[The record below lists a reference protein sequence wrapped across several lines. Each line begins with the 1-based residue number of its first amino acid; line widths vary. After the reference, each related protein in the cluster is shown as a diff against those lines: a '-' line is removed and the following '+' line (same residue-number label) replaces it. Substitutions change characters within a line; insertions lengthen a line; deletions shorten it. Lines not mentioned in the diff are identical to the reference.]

1 MSANT
6 SPNAELGPLAA
17 LLDDPTVSEFM
28 VNGPQ
33 HIFAVRRGRLHPV
46 DATFED
52 DAHLLRAVRA
62 LVGDPDVLNDAFPIA
77 EFRLPDE
84 SRVLMVAPPISLT
97 GISICYRRG
106 AVLQMSIDDL
116 VRYESLS
123 PDMALFLRACVRAR
137 LNILVSGGTASGK
150 TTVANILIGFIAPE
164 ERIISI
170 EERAELLINHD
181 HLVRLEARPPSRE
194 GTGAIST
201 RDLVDVALRMYPERL
216 VFGELRGQETWAL
229 IQALNTGHNGSLAVM
244 HATDAR
250 DALARIEL
258 QIGLA
263 EPTLPLASVRQQ
275 IATGLDLIVH
285 INRLPDGSRRFIS
298 ISEVQG
304 YERETVILRDLF
316 IFELTGGANAEGRL
330 RGRFRATGARPTR
343 AAAALA
349 RLAER
354 DSPLPDSLFDL
365 PQDLPVDQPAAL
377 SSNDVAA
384 LDAQLAEATSLM
396 VLLLRAGYAMMQACD
411 LLAHELPP
419 PSATVFTLALAECQR
434 GIQIFTAL
442 AGLTTQVPS
451 VYLKALADT
460 IERQYRE
467 GGNLA
472 DQLEPLAASIQQQ
485 AGTDPQ
491 LSAASLRI
499 RQLVGS

>member
-1 MSANT
+1 MSANN
-6 SPNAELGPLAA
+6 SPNDELGPLAA
-17 LLDDPTVSEFM
+17 LLADPSVSEFM

-33 HIFAVRRGRLHPV
+33 HIFAVRQGRLTSV

-52 DAHLLRAVRA
+52 DAQLLRAARA
-62 LVGDPDVLNDAFPIA
+62 LVGDPDVLSDAVPIA

-84 SRVLMVAPPISLT
+84 SRVIMVAPPISLT

-116 VRYESLS
+116 VRYGSLS

-164 ERIISI
+164 ERVITI
-170 EERAELLINHD
+170 EERAELLINHN

-194 GTGAIST
+194 GTGAISM
-201 RDLVDVALRMYPERL
+201 RDLVDVALHMYPERL

-229 IQALNTGHNGSLAVM
+229 VQALNTGHNGSLAVM
-244 HATDAR
+244 HAADAR

-275 IATGLDLIVH
+275 IATGLDLIVQ

-330 RGRFRATGARPTR
+330 RGRFRATGVRPLR
-343 AAAALA
+343 GAAALA
-349 RLAER
+349 RLAEH
-354 DSPLPDSLFDL
+354 DISLPESLFEP
-365 PQDLPVDQPAAL
+365 PQDVPINQPVAL
-377 SSNDVAA
+377 SSSDVAA
-384 LDAQLAEATSLM
+384 LDMQLGEATILM
-396 VLLLRAGYAMMQACD
+396 VLLLRAGYSMIQVCD

-419 PSATVFTLALAECQR
+419 PSATVFARVLEEWQR
-434 GIQIFTAL
+434 GTQSFTV
-442 AGLTTQVPS
+442 LTDMTVQVPS
-451 VYLKALADT
+451 VYLRALADT

-485 AGTDPQ
+485 AGTDP
-491 LSAASLRI
+491 LMNAASARI

>member
-1 MSANT
+1 MSVNL
-6 SPNAELGPLAA
+6 SPNDELGPLAA
-17 LLDDPTVSEFM
+17 LLADPTVSEFM

-33 HIFAVRRGRLHPV
+33 HIFAVRHGRLSPV
-46 DATFED
+46 DATFEGH
-52 DAHLLRAVRA
+52 AQLLRAARA
-62 LVGDPDVLNDAFPIA
+62 LVGDPNALSDAFPIA

-116 VRYESLS
+116 VGYGSLS
-123 PDMALFLRACVRAR
+123 ADMALFLRACVRAR

-164 ERIISI
+164 ERIIAL
-170 EERAELLINHD
+170 EESAELLINHD
-181 HLVRLEARPPSRE
+181 HLVRLEARPSGRE
-194 GTGAIST
+194 GTGAISM

-216 VFGELRGQETWAL
+216 VFGELRGQETWSL

-298 ISEVQG
+298 ITEVQG

-316 IFELTGGANAEGRL
+316 IFELTGGTDADGRL
-330 RGRFRATGARPTR
+330 RGRFRATGARPSR
-343 AAAALA
+343 GAAALA
-349 RLAER
+349 RLADR
-354 DSPLPDSLFDL
+354 DVGLPESLFDP
-365 PQDLPVDQPAAL
+365 PQDASIDRPVAL
-377 SSNDVAA
+377 SASDVAA
-384 LDAQLAEATSLM
+384 LDMQLGEATALM
-396 VLLLRAGYAMMQACD
+396 ILLLRAGYSITQICD

-419 PSATVFTLALAECQR
+419 PSASVFARALAECQR
-434 GIQIFTAL
+434 GTLMFTAL
-442 AGLTTQVPS
+442 ADLTVQVPS
-451 VYLKALADT
+451 VYLRALADT
-460 IERQYRE
+460 IERQYHE

-485 AGTDPQ
+485 AGADP
-491 LSAASLRI
+491 LISAASVRI
-499 RQLVGS
+499 RQLVGG